1 MQYSKFRNSLG
12 VLVTVL
18 VTAFVAAG
26 CIKEDLTGC
35 YEPKFTLQVR
45 AFDADG
51 KEVGSETV
59 KDVTLYIFDENKKF
73 IDSRQV
79 TLWESVILDYPDHDT
94 LTLVAWGNCKQ
105 GHQTMPALQKGD
117 YLETAFVSLI
127 QTQARKIS
135 LIPEA
140 GSPDDLF
147 HGIVNITTDDASGK
161 QLDIRRK
168 TSGVVITTRYLK
180 EYVGT
185 TEGEFSY
192 SLRKSSDKLDFYG
205 KPNGMDISYCPDA
218 SFNGT
223 DDFVSSIFN
232 ILPTDADI
240 KIDIFHQDVL
250 QTTIVSDNQGRPI
263 RAVEGRLLNVFI
275 NFKGNISV
283 SVSVTRWGEK
293 EIWKEF

>member
-18 VTAFVAAG
+18 VTAFVVAG

-73 IDSRQV
+73 IDFCQV

-127 QTQARKIS
+127 QTQPRKIS

-147 HGIVNITTDDASGK
+147 HGIVNITTNDASGK

-192 SLRKSSDKLDFYG
+192 SLRKSADKLDFYG

-250 QTTIVSDNQGRPI
+250 QTTIVSDNQGHPI

>member
-1 MQYSKFRNSLG
+1 MQHSKFRNSPRLLVS
-12 VLVTVL
+12 VLFTVFVVT
-18 VTAFVAAG
+18 G

-35 YEPKFTLQVR
+35 YEPKLTLQVK

-59 KDVTLYIFDENKKF
+59 KDITLYIFDENKRF
-73 IDSRQV
+73 IDSRQAS
-79 TLWESVILDYPDHDT
+79 LWESLILDYPDHDA
-94 LTLVAWGNCKQ
+94 LTVVAWGNCRQ
-105 GHQTMPALQKGD
+105 EHQSMPALQKGD
-117 YLETAFVSLI
+117 RLETAFVSLI
-127 QTQARKIS
+127 QTRKAS

-147 HGIVNITTDDASGK
+147 HGTVNITTNDASGK
-161 QLDIRRK
+161 QLDLRRK
-168 TSGVVITTRYLK
+168 TSGVVITTRYLR

-185 TEGEFSY
+185 GEGEFCY

-218 SFNGT
+218 TFNGT
-223 DDFVSSIFN
+223 GDFVSSIFN

-250 QTTIVSDNQGRPI
+250 QTTIVSDNQGRPL

-275 NFKGNISV
+275 NFKGSVSV
-283 SVSVTRWGEK
+283 SVSVTPWGEK

>member
-127 QTQARKIS
+127 QPQARKIS

>member
-293 EIWKEF
+293 EVWKEF